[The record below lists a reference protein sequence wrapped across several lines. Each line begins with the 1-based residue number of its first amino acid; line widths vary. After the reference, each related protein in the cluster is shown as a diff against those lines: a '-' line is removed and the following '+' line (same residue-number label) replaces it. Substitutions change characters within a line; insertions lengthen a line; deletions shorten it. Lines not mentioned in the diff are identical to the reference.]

1 MPEIGQNLYLRDVL
15 DARFKDSKILVSHVR
30 LGSRSSNEFI
40 QILNGKN
47 EEIQQAF
54 LSKIINITKTAE
66 VKVMLGDSTVTTQK
80 TFDPSIIR
88 NFFEKI
94 TRGLKDWTIQ
104 DVSISNNEDIRRI
117 FTKFEVME
125 GNYLISGHLSMQFH
139 VLLYYKPVQRVIDC
153 QKELSEIVDLTKN
166 KEQQMSDDSDQFVLN
181 KLREMGYKDFDH
193 QKLFEVFYEN
203 DELRERIHK
212 EIENETEVNFHELSE
227 KKMKL
232 FDELDSLLIE
242 TYQTTPVLIDD
253 TRLVTGEEGCLC
265 ALDIEFVKNKTREG
279 LFDPRKMSEPTK
291 ESIVKRLDEIHAQ
304 LI

>member
-1 MPEIGQNLYLRDVL
+1 
-15 DARFKDSKILVSHVR
+15 VR

-40 QILNGKN
+40 QNLNKKN

-54 LSKIINITKTAE
+54 LTKMKSLTNMIE

-80 TFDPSIIR
+80 TFDPAMVSD
-88 NFFEKI
+88 FFKNI
-94 TRGLKDWTIQ
+94 LQNLKEWSVQ

-117 FTKFEVME
+117 FTKFEIKE
-125 GNYLISGHLSMQFH
+125 GNYLISGHLSIQFH

-166 KEQQMSDDSDQFVLN
+166 KEQEMSDNSDQFVLN
-181 KLREMGYKDFDH
+181 KLKEMGYKDFDH
-193 QKLFEVFYEN
+193 QKLFEVFFEN
-203 DELRERIHK
+203 DEFREKIYK
-212 EIENETEVNFHELSE
+212 EIENDMGVNFRELSD

-232 FDELDSLLIE
+232 FNELDSLLLE

-265 ALDIEFVKNKTREG
+265 TFDIEFIKNKTREG
-279 LFDPRKMSEPTK
+279 LFDPRKIPETTK
-291 ESIVKRLDEIHAQ
+291 NSIFKRLEQIYELMH
-304 LI
+304 